1 MNEHLEICFAF
12 KVLWLLLWLGVRLK
26 FAWPDPVFSS
36 ALRAVGTRGQG
47 VFAPT
52 NFSRSINSIT
62 TGRRGQIIKKKHHY
76 LPLWI
81 FRPSAG
87 SASHTR
93 NQLRKTESRTQ
104 NLSLGG
110 YFYCHIVG
118 WILFEVAWEFLYFWR
133 FHDILNFNYYCTTSA
148 HCLKI
153 NPNFKA
159 LFLIGGILKIGLILT
174 HKYMR
179 KLDFY
184 CWFLLYSVFRAL

>member
-12 KVLWLLLWLGVRLK
+12 KVLWLLLWLWVRLK

-110 YFYCHIVG
+110 YYLCGAETFLNSRGNLCIFI
-118 WILFEVAWEFLYFWR
+118 ILTFDY
-133 FHDILNFNYYCTTSA
+133 HCSTTPT

-153 NPNFKA
+153 KPNF
-159 LFLIGGILKIGLILT
+159 
-174 HKYMR
+174 
-179 KLDFY
+179 
-184 CWFLLYSVFRAL
+184 